1 MMKVS
6 QRYNESPSKIWVMLL
21 KQIGS
26 LNAYQLLCA
35 RPSADMRMYYTCCA
49 HVT

>member
-1 MMKVS
+1 
-6 QRYNESPSKIWVMLL
+6 MLKGKKFDAFTL